1 MNFKEEKDEGVVFMN
16 ALTATERQD
25 MERARARRRDVE
37 ARIAAALWT
46 CLDNEAEARENLP
59 LALDESGAP
68 AIPGAVRLTMAPLSL
83 GDLQEREVMLLYMG
97 PEEGR

>member
-1 MNFKEEKDEGVVFMN
+1 MNRREEKEEVLFMT
-16 ALTATERQD
+16 ALTAEERL
-25 MERARARRRDVE
+25 ERKRRQARRWDVE

-46 CLDNEAEARENLP
+46 CLDNETEAREDFP